1 MSQNEDLFFYLVA
14 YSQFIKRE
22 LNRRLRPYGL
32 TYSQFSV
39 LLLLWQRGDLSILE
53 IHKFLF
59 TTQGNVSA
67 ILRNLEER
75 KLIMRGIDDYDLR
88 IVSAHLRQKGRD
100 LLEQIYPEKY
110 NMWLEEILSGIPKE
124 DRYPM
129 SNMLWKILS
138 E

>member
-1 MSQNEDLFFYLVA
+1 
-14 YSQFIKRE
+14 
-22 LNRRLRPYGL
+22 
-32 TYSQFSV
+32 
-39 LLLLWQRGDLSILE
+39 
-53 IHKFLF
+53 
-59 TTQGNVSA
+59 
-67 ILRNLEER
+67 
-75 KLIMRGIDDYDLR
+75 MRGIDDYDMR